1 MEARIKSKPSVDVD
15 DGDIVA
21 FSRGF
26 LDCLYEISQ
35 RHSDPDFHQ
44 RIRNIPL
51 TEGYRIIN
59 QFKKQYEE
67 EVENDTRVVELAQNF
82 SFMKELVPAVVSG
95 EKRRTCRAYS
105 EFRKKMKVGDTMHIC
120 TGLRTKNYQKLFD
133 ATLVQK
139 FVWDVETIPTT
150 TKEAK
155 ATNVF
160 GIDGQPIKINGKEE
174 SWFNFA
180 LNDGFS
186 NYDEFIEYFS
196 NHPKKTT
203 KFICY
208 IFEKIQPE
216 EDKYR
221 KITEF

>member
-1 MEARIKSKPSVDVD
+1 MEAKPKVNSNVD

-21 FSRGF
+21 FSKGF
-26 LDCLYEISQ
+26 LDCLYDISQ
-35 RHSDPDFHQ
+35 RHSDPEFHQ

-59 QFKKQYEE
+59 QFQRKYEK
-67 EVENDTRVVELAQNF
+67 EVGKDKRVVELAQNF
-82 SFMKELVPAVVSG
+82 SFMKALVPAVVSG

-105 EFRKKMKVGDTMHIC
+105 EFRDKMKVGDVMHIC

-139 FVWDVETIPTT
+139 FIWDFEVIPKTIE
-150 TKEAK
+150 KAK
-155 ATNVF
+155 LTNVF
-160 GIDGQPIKINGKEE
+160 DEDKQPIKINEKEE
-174 SWFNFA
+174 SWYNFA

-186 NYDEFIEYFS
+186 NYQEFIEYFS

-208 IFEKIQPE
+208 IFEKIIPE
-216 EDKYR
+216 EERNR